1 MECGVAAA
9 ATTVAP
15 PRAAAG
21 APPPFLVKTFNMVDD
36 PATDAVVS

>member
-21 APPPFLVKTFNMVDD
+21 PPPFLVKTFNMVDD